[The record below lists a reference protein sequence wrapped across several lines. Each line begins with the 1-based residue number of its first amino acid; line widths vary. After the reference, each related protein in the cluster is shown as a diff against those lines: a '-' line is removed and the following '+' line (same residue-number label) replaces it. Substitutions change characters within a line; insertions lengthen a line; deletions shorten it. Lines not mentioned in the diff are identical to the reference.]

1 MLMQNKMALRSGL
14 TLLCGF
20 KPIMKKLIVYFDLQ
34 DWMLFTKHA
43 RESTGLERRTCPTET
58 VDVSNLPAPVQQAVH
73 DALPYYQQLLKIS
86 IKL

>member
-1 MLMQNKMALRSGL
+1 MAMQNKMPVRFGS
-14 TLLCGF
+14 TLLCSF
-20 KPIMKKLIVYFDLQ
+20 KPILKRLIVYFDLQ

-58 VDVSNLPAPVQQAVH
+58 VDVSNLPEVVQKAVQ
-73 DALPYYQQLLKIS
+73 DALPYYHQLLKIS